1 MIYNYVNLLYK
12 YLLGDFMASIERDKA
27 IELFKK
33 YNSEE
38 SLFKHALSVE
48 AVMRYFARKNK
59 EDEDE
64 WGMVGLLH
72 DMDYEMY
79 PNEHCVKVKEIL
91 EKENLPESFI
101 RAIQSHGFEICV
113 DIEPISDMEKTLY
126 AVDELAGFITACALV
141 RPSKSVED
149 MEVKSVKKKLKN
161 KNFAAKVDRDVINKG
176 AERLGISLDELIQ
189 ETINALIPVQEE
201 IGLEKIS

>member
-1 MIYNYVNLLYK
+1 MLTYYIIFI
-12 YLLGDFMASIERDKA
+12 GDFMASIERDKA

-64 WGMVGLLH
+64 WGMVGLLN

-79 PNEHCVKVKEIL
+79 QNEHCIKVTEIL

>member
-1 MIYNYVNLLYK
+1 MLTYYIIFI
-12 YLLGDFMASIERDKA
+12 GDFMASIERDKA

-79 PNEHCVKVKEIL
+79 PNEHCIKVKEIL

-141 RPSKSVED
+141 RPSKSVEY

>member
-1 MIYNYVNLLYK
+1 MLTYYIIFI
-12 YLLGDFMASIERDKA
+12 GDFMASIEKDKA

-79 PNEHCVKVKEIL
+79 PNEHRIKVKEIL

-161 KNFAAKVDRDVINKG
+161 KNFAAKVDRDVVNKG

>member
-1 MIYNYVNLLYK
+1 MLTYYIIFI
-12 YLLGDFMASIERDKA
+12 GDFMASIERDKA

-79 PNEHCVKVKEIL
+79 PNEHCIKVKEIL

-113 DIEPISDMEKTLY
+113 DIEPISDIEKTLY
-126 AVDELAGFITACALV
+126 AIDELAGFITACALV

>member
-1 MIYNYVNLLYK
+1 MLTYYIIFI
-12 YLLGDFMASIERDKA
+12 GDFMASIERDKA

-48 AVMRYFARKNK
+48 AVMRYFARKNQ

-79 PNEHCVKVKEIL
+79 PNEHCIKVKEIL

>member
-1 MIYNYVNLLYK
+1 MLTYYIIFI
-12 YLLGDFMASIERDKA
+12 GDFMASIERDKA

-79 PNEHCVKVKEIL
+79 PNEHCIKVKEIL

-113 DIEPISDMEKTLY
+113 DIEPISEMEKTLY
-126 AVDELAGFITACALV
+126 AVDELTGFITACTLV

-161 KNFAAKVDRDVINKG
+161 KNFAAKVDREVINKG
-176 AERLGISLDELIQ
+176 AERLGISLDELIK
-189 ETINALIPVQEE
+189 ETIDALIPAQEK
-201 IGLEKIS
+201 IGLQKIS

>member
-1 MIYNYVNLLYK
+1 MLTYYIIFI
-12 YLLGDFMASIERDKA
+12 GDFMASIERDKA

-79 PNEHCVKVKEIL
+79 PNEHCIKVKEIL

-189 ETINALIPVQEE
+189 ETINALIPIQEE

>member
-1 MIYNYVNLLYK
+1 MLTYYIIFI
-12 YLLGDFMASIERDKA
+12 GDFMASIERDKA

-79 PNEHCVKVKEIL
+79 PNEHCIKVKEIL

-176 AERLGISLDELIQ
+176 AKRLGISLDELIQ

>member
-1 MIYNYVNLLYK
+1 MLTYYIIFI
-12 YLLGDFMASIERDKA
+12 GDFMASIERDKA

-79 PNEHCVKVKEIL
+79 PNEHCIKVKEIL

-189 ETINALIPVQEE
+189 ETINALITVQEE

>member
-1 MIYNYVNLLYK
+1 MLTYYIIFI
-12 YLLGDFMASIERDKA
+12 GDFMASIERDKA

-79 PNEHCVKVKEIL
+79 PNEHCIKVKEIL

-176 AERLGISLDELIQ
+176 VERLGISLDELIQ

>member
-1 MIYNYVNLLYK
+1 MLTYYIIFI
-12 YLLGDFMASIERDKA
+12 GDFMASIERDKA

-48 AVMRYFARKNK
+48 AVMKYFARKNK

-79 PNEHCVKVKEIL
+79 PNEHCIKVKEIL

-126 AVDELAGFITACALV
+126 AIDELAGFITACALV

>member
-1 MIYNYVNLLYK
+1 MLTYYIIFI
-12 YLLGDFMASIERDKA
+12 GDFMASIERDKA

-79 PNEHCVKVKEIL
+79 PNEHCIKVKEIL

-113 DIEPISDMEKTLY
+113 DIEPISEMEKTLY
-126 AVDELAGFITACALV
+126 AVDELTGFITACALV

-161 KNFAAKVDRDVINKG
+161 KNFAAKVDREVINKG
-176 AERLGISLDELIQ
+176 AERLGISLDELIK
-189 ETINALIPVQEE
+189 ETIDALIPVQEK
-201 IGLEKIS
+201 IGLQKIS

>member
-1 MIYNYVNLLYK
+1 
-12 YLLGDFMASIERDKA
+12 MASIERDKA

-79 PNEHCVKVKEIL
+79 PNEHCIKVKEIL

-113 DIEPISDMEKTLY
+113 DIEPISDMEKLY
-126 AVDELAGFITACALV
+126 TPL
-141 RPSKSVED
+141 
-149 MEVKSVKKKLKN
+149 M
-161 KNFAAKVDRDVINKG
+161 
-176 AERLGISLDELIQ
+176 SLQDL
-189 ETINALIPVQEE
+189 
-201 IGLEKIS
+201 

>member
-1 MIYNYVNLLYK
+1 MLTYYIIFI
-12 YLLGDFMASIERDKA
+12 GDFMASIERDKA

-79 PNEHCVKVKEIL
+79 PNEHCIKVKEIL

-149 MEVKSVKKKLKN
+149 MGVKSVKKKLKN

-176 AERLGISLDELIQ
+176 AKRLGISLDELIQ

>member
-1 MIYNYVNLLYK
+1 MLTYYIIFI
-12 YLLGDFMASIERDKA
+12 GDFMASIERDKA
-27 IELFKK
+27 IELLKK

-79 PNEHCVKVKEIL
+79 PNEHCIKVKEIL
-91 EKENLPESFI
+91 EKENLPKSFI

>member
-1 MIYNYVNLLYK
+1 MLTYYIIFI
-12 YLLGDFMASIERDKA
+12 GDFMANIERDKA

-79 PNEHCVKVKEIL
+79 PNEHCIKVKEIL

>member
-1 MIYNYVNLLYK
+1 MLTYYIIFI
-12 YLLGDFMASIERDKA
+12 GDFMASIERDKA
-27 IELFKK
+27 IELFKN

-79 PNEHCVKVKEIL
+79 PNEHCIKVKEIL

>member
-1 MIYNYVNLLYK
+1 MLTYYIIFM
-12 YLLGDFMASIERDKA
+12 GDFMASIERDKA

-64 WGMVGLLH
+64 WGMIGLLH

-79 PNEHCVKVKEIL
+79 PNEHCIKVKEIL

>member
-1 MIYNYVNLLYK
+1 MLTYYIIFI
-12 YLLGDFMASIERDKA
+12 GDFMASIERDKA

-79 PNEHCVKVKEIL
+79 PNEHCIKVKEIL

-101 RAIQSHGFEICV
+101 RAIQSHGFEICI

>member
-1 MIYNYVNLLYK
+1 MLTYYIIFI
-12 YLLGDFMASIERDKA
+12 GDFMASIERDKA

-79 PNEHCVKVKEIL
+79 PNEHRIKVKEIL

-161 KNFAAKVDRDVINKG
+161 KNFAAKVDRDVVNKG

>member
-1 MIYNYVNLLYK
+1 MLTYYIIFI
-12 YLLGDFMASIERDKA
+12 GDFMASIERDKA

-79 PNEHCVKVKEIL
+79 PNEHCIKVKEIL
-91 EKENLPESFI
+91 EKENLPKSFI

>member
-1 MIYNYVNLLYK
+1 MLTYYIIFI
-12 YLLGDFMASIERDKA
+12 GDFMASIERDKA

-101 RAIQSHGFEICV
+101 RAIQSHCFEICV
-113 DIEPISDMEKTLY
+113 DIEPIIDMEKTLY

-161 KNFAAKVDRDVINKG
+161 KNFAAKVDRDIINKG

-189 ETINALIPVQEE
+189 ETINALIPVQEK

>member
-1 MIYNYVNLLYK
+1 MLTYYIIFI
-12 YLLGDFMASIERDKA
+12 GDFMASIERDKA

-79 PNEHCVKVKEIL
+79 PNEHCIKVKEIL

-141 RPSKSVED
+141 RPSKSVGD
-149 MEVKSVKKKLKN
+149 MEIKSVKKKLKN

-176 AERLGISLDELIQ
+176 AERLGIYLDELIQ

>member
-1 MIYNYVNLLYK
+1 MLTYYIIFI
-12 YLLGDFMASIERDKA
+12 GDFMASIERDKA

-79 PNEHCVKVKEIL
+79 PNEHCIKVKEIL

-189 ETINALIPVQEE
+189 ETINALIPVQEK

>member
-1 MIYNYVNLLYK
+1 MLTYYIIFI
-12 YLLGDFMASIERDKA
+12 GDFMASIERDKA

-33 YNSEE
+33 YNSKE

-149 MEVKSVKKKLKN
+149 MEVKSIKKKLKN

>member
-1 MIYNYVNLLYK
+1 MLTYYIIFI
-12 YLLGDFMASIERDKA
+12 GDFMASIERDKA

-79 PNEHCVKVKEIL
+79 PNEHCIKVKEIL

-141 RPSKSVED
+141 RPSKSVEG

>member
-1 MIYNYVNLLYK
+1 MLTYYIIFI
-12 YLLGDFMASIERDKA
+12 GDFMASIERDKA

-33 YNSEE
+33 YNSEK

-79 PNEHCVKVKEIL
+79 PNEHCIKVKEIL

>member
-1 MIYNYVNLLYK
+1 MLTYYIIFI
-12 YLLGDFMASIERDKA
+12 GDFMASIERDKA

-79 PNEHCVKVKEIL
+79 PNEHCIKVKEIL

-161 KNFAAKVDRDVINKG
+161 KNFAAKVDREVINKG
-176 AERLGISLDELIQ
+176 AERLGISLDELIK
-189 ETINALIPVQEE
+189 ETIDALIPVQEK
-201 IGLEKIS
+201 IGLQKIS